1 MDELDNLAGL
11 AAEADGLAAP
21 PAGDEPAEPV
31 PTGPTPE
38 EQASDM
44 VQAFAGFVTSYA
56 PEAAAVW
63 TPEARA
69 AASGAIA
76 PLMIK
81 YNFSLMAIP
90 PELTAAVVVGPLL
103 YRSATIVRD
112 KLQAD
117 RAAAAAKAS
126 PVRAPAA
133 AQNYGLPQSNP
144 APESGESPA
153 VPVHPQMALYKQ

>member
-1 MDELDNLAGL
+1 MEELDTLAGL

-21 PAGDEPAEPV
+21 LPGAEPAEPE
-31 PTGPTPE
+31 PTGPSPE

-44 VQAFAGFVTSYA
+44 VNAFAGFVTSYA
-56 PEAAAVW
+56 PEAGAVW
-63 TPEARA
+63 SPEARA

-76 PLMIK
+76 PLMVK

-90 PELTAAVVVGPLL
+90 PELTAAIVVGPLL

-117 RAAAAAKAS
+117 RAAAGKATPAA
-126 PVRAPAA
+126 RAA
-133 AQNYGLPQSNP
+133 AQPNYGLPQPNP

-153 VPVHPQMALYKQ
+153 VPVHPQMALYKS

>member
-1 MDELDNLAGL
+1 MDDLDNLAGL
-11 AAEADGLAAP
+11 AAEADGLAP
-21 PAGDEPAEPV
+21 PPPGAEQAEPE

-44 VQAFAGFVTSYA
+44 VNAFAGFVTSYA
-56 PEAAAVW
+56 PEAGAVW

-76 PLMIK
+76 PLMVK

-90 PELTAAVVVGPLL
+90 PELTAAIVVGPLL

-112 KLQAD
+112 KLQAE
-117 RAAAAAKAS
+117 RAAKPAPAA
-126 PVRAPAA
+126 APAA
-133 AQNYGLPQSNP
+133 AQNYGMPQPNP

-153 VPVHPQMALYKQ
+153 TPVHPQMALYRA